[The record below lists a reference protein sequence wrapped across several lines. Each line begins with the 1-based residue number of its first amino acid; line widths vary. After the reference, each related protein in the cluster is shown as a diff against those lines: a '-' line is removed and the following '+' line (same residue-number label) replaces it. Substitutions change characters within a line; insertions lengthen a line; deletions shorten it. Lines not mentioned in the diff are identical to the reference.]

1 MAKPGRTGLAR
12 IVAATGYSLKGLR
25 AALRHE
31 AAFRQELVL
40 ALVLL
45 PLALWLG
52 EDGVQRAL
60 LAAPVLLVLV
70 VELINSA
77 IEAVVDRLGDEW
89 HELAGRA
96 KDLGSAAVFVSL
108 LLLVLV
114 WGLVLWPRGDL

>member
-52 EDGVQRAL
+52 QDGVQRAL

-114 WGLVLWPRGDL
+114 WGLVLWP

>member
-52 EDGVQRAL
+52 QDGVQRAL

-114 WGLVLWPRGDL
+114 WGLVLWPRGGL

>member
-12 IVAATGYSLKGLR
+12 IVAATDYSLKGLS